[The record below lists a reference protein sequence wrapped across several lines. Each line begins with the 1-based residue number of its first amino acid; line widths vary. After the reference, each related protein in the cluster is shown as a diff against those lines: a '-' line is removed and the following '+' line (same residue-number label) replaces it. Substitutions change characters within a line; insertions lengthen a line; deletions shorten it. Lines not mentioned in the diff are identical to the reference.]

1 MMRIMM
7 ITAMRTTLSVDD
19 DLLAAAKLQ
28 AARLNTSL
36 SEVINRALRRG
47 LSEAPATRLRE
58 GGTIAYG
65 DPAAP
70 TLTSDQVRQ
79 LERRLDDD
87 YLLGKLDGGR

>member
-1 MMRIMM
+1 
-7 ITAMRTTLSVDD
+7 MRTTISLDD
-19 DLLAAAKLQ
+19 DLLSAAKVQ

-47 LSEAPATRLRE
+47 LMEAPTIRLRE

-65 DPAAP
+65 DAAAP
-70 TLTSDQVRQ
+70 PLTSDQVRA

-87 YLLGKLDGGR
+87 YLLGKLDGDRTGGNA